1 MLISNIAIVILLTYW
16 LQRTSLI
23 QFDANLVQTTNKSK
37 KWYGKTPVASY
48 ELLDTS
54 SNSRVTSST
63 LRVASSNPRIT
74 SSI

>member
-54 SNSRVTSST
+54 SNSRVMSST